1 MATINADTS
10 KMIDCGND
18 IIRKATQCGDVL
30 NNVFNRLENIDK
42 TAWSG
47 VTAQRYAQQVH
58 NQRGQYQSLVNALIN
73 YGKVIK
79 NAGDRLENNIR
90 KYD

>member
-10 KMIDCGND
+10 KMIECGND
-18 IIRKATQCGDVL
+18 IIRKATECGNIL
-30 NNVFNRLENIDK
+30 NDVFNRLENINK

-47 VTAQRYAQQVH
+47 VSADRYATQVH
-58 NQRGQYQSLVNALIN
+58 NQRNQYQILVNALIN
-73 YGKVIK
+73 YGKVMR
-79 NAGDRLENNIR
+79 NAGDKLENNIR